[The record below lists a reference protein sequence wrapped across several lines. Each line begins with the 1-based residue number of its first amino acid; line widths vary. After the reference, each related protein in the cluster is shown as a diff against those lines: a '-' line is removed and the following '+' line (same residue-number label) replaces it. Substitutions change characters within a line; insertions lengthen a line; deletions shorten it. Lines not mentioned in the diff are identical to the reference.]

1 MPFNKILVANRGE
14 IAVRVM
20 RACKE
25 MGIRSVAVYSNADAD
40 SMHVKYADDYVCI
53 GPGAKSESYLSLHNI
68 ISAAN
73 ITNADAIHPGT
84 GFLAEIPHFAE
95 ACRDHNITFIG
106 PTPENI
112 EMMGDKA
119 KARQFMAKAGIE
131 PIPGCKGVV
140 QNEKEAF
147 KIAYKLGY
155 PVIIKAAAG
164 GGGLGIREAH
174 NDASLANSFRLVQ
187 GEAKAAFGR
196 SEVYIEKL
204 MEKARHIEFQILAD
218 QYGNIVHLGER
229 ECSIQRRKQKLI
241 EETPC
246 PILDPKTRED
256 IGKMLVKAM
265 KSMKYLNAGTIEFLM
280 NEDGKFY
287 FMEMNTRIQVEHTV
301 TEAITGLD
309 LIKEQILIAAGEKL
323 EFRQNDIKFSGHAIE
338 CRINAEDPD
347 KNFMP
352 FPGTV
357 TELHTPGGPGIR
369 LDTHLYLGYK
379 IPPIYDSLIAK
390 LIASGRTRD
399 EAISRMK
406 RALNELV
413 IGGIK
418 TTIPFH
424 KKMMDEEK
432 FIKSDIHVGSLNS
445 FQMPQQG

>member
-14 IAVRVM
+14 IAVRIM

-25 MGIRSVAVYSNADAD
+25 MGIRTVAIYSSADAD
-40 SMHVKYADDYVCI
+40 SMHVQYADEAKCI
-53 GPGAKSESYLSLHNI
+53 GPGAKSESYLNLLNI
-68 ISAAN
+68 ISAAT
-73 ITNADAIHPGT
+73 ITGADAIHPGT

-119 KARQFMAKAGIE
+119 KARQFMAKFGLE
-131 PIPGCKGVV
+131 PIPGSRGIA

-155 PVIIKAAAG
+155 PVVIKAAAG
-164 GGGLGIREAH
+164 GGGLGIREAY

-187 GEAKAAFGR
+187 GEAKSAFGR
-196 SEVYIEKL
+196 GEVYIEKL
-204 MEKARHIEFQILAD
+204 LEKARHIEFQIIAD
-218 QYGNIVHLGER
+218 KHGNAVHLGER

-241 EETPC
+241 EETPS
-246 PILDPKTRED
+246 PAIEPKVRED
-256 IGKMLVKAM
+256 IGKLVVKAV
-265 KSMKYLNAGTIEFLM
+265 KSMKYQNAGTIEFLLSG
-280 NEDGKFY
+280 NGKFY

-301 TEAITGLD
+301 TEAVTGLD

-323 EFRQNDIKFSGHAIE
+323 SYKQGDINFSGHAIE

-357 TELHTPGGPGIR
+357 TELHAPGGPGVR
-369 LDTHLYLGYK
+369 LDTHLYSGYK

-390 LIASGRTRD
+390 LIAHGRTRD
-399 EAISRMK
+399 EAIARAK
-406 RALNELV
+406 RALGELI

-424 KKMMDEEK
+424 KRLLEDER
-432 FIKSDIHVGSLNS
+432 FIKGDIHVGFLNS
-445 FQMPQQG
+445 FQMPQQE